1 MATVSQITA
10 RTLLKIKK
18 IAVLTDFSENAEL
31 ALRYAAAF
39 ARGYKASLV
48 LAHAYVP
55 PYYAFAAPE
64 ANLVYQAFH
73 DLSEDL
79 SGRLKAETSAAYLQG
94 LRCTTLLRE
103 GAPKDLLDELHDAD
117 LIVVGTSGATGFEK
131 AALGS
136 TAEAIFRSSKVP
148 VLTVG
153 PKCRCGIAAIS
164 LKTVLYATDF
174 SRGAAMAGPYA
185 VSIARE
191 QNANLILLHVSSDE
205 STGFSFE
212 RTMASIE
219 PLDKLHKLMNENAA
233 ELIES
238 DVDANFKPTY
248 LVAFGNPEKVIVEE
262 AKNRKADLIV
272 TGAHGTGTLASLR
285 SHLGGST
292 AYDVAVHADCPV
304 LTIRS

>member
-1 MATVSQITA
+1 MATVSQITP

-18 IAVLTDFSENAEL
+18 IAVLTDFSENADL

-39 ARGYKASLV
+39 ARGYEASLV

-79 SGRLKAETSAAYLQG
+79 SARLKAKASATYLQS

-136 TAEAIFRSSKVP
+136 TAEAIFRSSKV
-148 VLTVG
+148 
-153 PKCRCGIAAIS
+153 
-164 LKTVLYATDF
+164 
-174 SRGAAMAGPYA
+174 
-185 VSIARE
+185 
-191 QNANLILLHVSSDE
+191 
-205 STGFSFE
+205 
-212 RTMASIE
+212 
-219 PLDKLHKLMNENAA
+219 
-233 ELIES
+233 
-238 DVDANFKPTY
+238 
-248 LVAFGNPEKVIVEE
+248 
-262 AKNRKADLIV
+262 
-272 TGAHGTGTLASLR
+272 
-285 SHLGGST
+285 
-292 AYDVAVHADCPV
+292 
-304 LTIRS
+304 